1 MKKLWW
7 GVMAFFSVAFVQ
19 GQNTA
24 STLDYVYKSGISFP
38 LVYRTGLTIGNDL
51 ISGDDLSMPIIA
63 LKDSEVLKIE
73 FDDLNNTA
81 QVYSYQI
88 IHCTHDWQPSDLL
101 FMQYMQGYETYDI
114 YDYHFSSNTTISFTH
129 YEFTFP
135 NEQMK
140 PLISGNFLVK
150 VFEDGNPEN
159 VVFTRRFMIAE
170 DRVKVAANIR
180 WARDSQYRNSHQ
192 EIGLSIDIRDV
203 MIQDVYNDLKVNI
216 VQNMR
221 WDNAKISVPP
231 QFVSSQQVNYD
242 HVTGET
248 RFEAGNQW
256 RYLDLKTMRLITEP
270 ILKFEYDNGR
280 YHAILRPDKERF
292 YRANQFNFDING
304 QFIIY
309 NQDTYGT
316 RIDPDYIYTYFSFP
330 MDEPLMGKD
339 LYVIGGFTFGENL
352 EKYKMKYNPELRQY
366 ELTTLLKQG
375 YYNYMYAVKD
385 RKTGNVTFDYTE
397 GNFAETENNYTIF
410 IYGRQPGDLVH
421 KLLKVVHLNSFKN
434 MEK

>member
-1 MKKLWW
+1 MKKIS
-7 GVMAFFSVAFVQ
+7 VFVVSFFAVILSFAQ
-19 GQNTA
+19 QDA
-24 STLDYVYKSGISFP
+24 RTLDYVYKSGITFP
-38 LVYRTGLTIGNDL
+38 LIYRTGLTIGNDL

-63 LKDSEVLKIE
+63 LNDAQVLKIE

-88 IHCTHDWQPSDLL
+88 IHCTHDWKPSDML

-114 YDYHFSSNTTISFTH
+114 FDYHFSSNTTVSFTH

-140 PLISGNFLVK
+140 PLLSGNYIVK
-150 VFEDGNPEN
+150 VFESGNPDN
-159 VVFTRRFMIAE
+159 IAFTRRFMIAE
-170 DRVKVAANIR
+170 DRLKVAANIR

-192 EIGLSIDIRDV
+192 EVGLSIDVRDIN
-203 MIQDVYNDLKVNI
+203 IQDMYNDLKVNI

-221 WDNAKISVPP
+221 WDNAKISVRP
-231 QFVSSQQVNYD
+231 QFISSQSVNYE
-242 HVTGET
+242 HITGET

-256 RYLDLKTMRLITEP
+256 RYLDLKTMRLIVEP

-280 YHAILRPDKERF
+280 YHAILRPDLPRAF
-292 YRANQFNFDING
+292 RANQFNFDING

-330 MDEPLMGKD
+330 MDEPMLGKD
-339 LYVIGGFTFGENL
+339 LYLIGGFAFGETL
-352 EKYKMKYNPELRQY
+352 EKYKMKYNSELKQY
-366 ELTTLLKQG
+366 ELTTLMKQG
-375 YYNYMYAVKD
+375 YYNYMYAFRD
-385 RKTGNVTFDYTE
+385 RKLGDVTFDFTE

-410 IYGRQPGDLVH
+410 IYARQPGDLTH
-421 KLLKVVHLNSFKN
+421 RLLKVVNLNSFKN